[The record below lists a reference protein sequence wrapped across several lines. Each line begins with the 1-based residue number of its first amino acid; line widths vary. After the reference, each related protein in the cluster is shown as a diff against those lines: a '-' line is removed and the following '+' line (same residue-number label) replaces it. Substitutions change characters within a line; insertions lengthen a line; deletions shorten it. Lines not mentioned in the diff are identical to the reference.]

1 MSIALI
7 VTRMAKGP
15 TETEDRAITLDEWL
29 RLVAGDKELRIN
41 QEDRVAVNP
50 RTGERISMPGRPGQ
64 SEFSN
69 GGNWEPFLEFGDS
82 RLVMRY
88 RLEIEDPANP
98 VRRKIA
104 QVAKSLGAIITTD
117 AGDEL
122 LDW

>member
-50 RTGERISMPGRPGQ
+50 RTGERISM
-64 SEFSN
+64 
-69 GGNWEPFLEFGDS
+69 
-82 RLVMRY
+82 
-88 RLEIEDPANP
+88 
-98 VRRKIA
+98 RR
-104 QVAKSLGAIITTD
+104 
-117 AGDEL
+117 
-122 LDW
+122 